1 MESGR
6 PVRQGLATPHSPVVL
21 GVVLLL
27 AILCSQAW
35 GVNPYLAE
43 RRRARIRS
51 EGPLIETIMF
61 VGNETFERGELL
73 RYMETRESGFL
84 SVVHFKRSV
93 LDDDIENLERF
104 YITQGFL
111 EADVTLEDAALSP
124 DSLRIDLLVSVYE
137 GARWSIDD
145 VTYDGNSVLSER
157 ELGEVT
163 VLKPGGPLL
172 SNELARDR
180 RRILEAYARRSYLDA
195 RVSQSVDRHL
205 ETESA
210 SIHYGITE
218 RLRAVID
225 TIFVVGDEKTRE
237 YVIRREFEFSTGDL
251 FDPEAIGETQAAIY
265 RTGLFHSVW
274 IEPAPEDTG
283 RAAKEL
289 IVRVGER
296 PSGHYEFV
304 CGYAALDGPEVGASI
319 VNRNAQGQAI
329 ELSGEGMY
337 STYNRCVEGSIG
349 DPYFI
354 GRPISAEA
362 SLSYEWGDEETFTAE
377 RSGARFVLAK
387 RFGPA
392 LALEGGYEF
401 ARTVVLETSD
411 ESSEGGKNYT
421 SKVSGA
427 LSYDTRDDILN
438 SKSGMLA
445 RFLTELAS
453 SELGGTNDF
462 IRYEAAWRG
471 YGRVLPGTIAALALR
486 AGWVN
491 PQGDGADV
499 PVNERYFAGGDGSV
513 RGFERNSLSPL
524 DDEGSPK
531 GGRALVEARA
541 ELRLPIRKE
550 LRGVVF
556 ADAGQAFDDFG
567 AVRPSR
573 LEVGV
578 GVGLRLDTLVGV
590 IRLDFAWPATE
601 EGPVKYYFGVGQ
613 AF

>member
-1 MESGR
+1 M
-6 PVRQGLATPHSPVVL
+6 L

-27 AILCSQAW
+27 GILCSQAR

-43 RRRARIRS
+43 RRKARILS
-51 EGPLIETIMF
+51 EGPLVETIEF
-61 VGNETFERGELL
+61 VGNETFEGAELL
-73 RYMETRESGFL
+73 RYMDTRESGFL
-84 SVVHFKRSV
+84 SVVHFKRGV
-93 LDDDIENLERF
+93 LDDDIENHERF

-111 EADVTLEDAALSP
+111 EADVTFEDAALSP
-124 DSLRIDLLVSVYE
+124 DSLHIDILVSVYE
-137 GARWSIDD
+137 GPRWSIDD
-145 VTYDGNSVLSER
+145 VTYEGNSVLSDG

-163 VLKPGGPLL
+163 ALKPGGPLL

-180 RRILEAYARRSYLDA
+180 RRVLEAYARRSYLDA
-195 RVSQSVDRHL
+195 RVRQSVDRHP

-218 RLRAVID
+218 RMRAVID
-225 TIFVVGDEKTRE
+225 TISVVGDEKTRE
-237 YVIRREFEFSTGDL
+237 YIIRREFEFSTGDP

-274 IEPAPEDTG
+274 IEPAPQDTG

-289 IVRVGER
+289 VVRVGER
-296 PSGHYEFV
+296 PSGHYELV

-319 VNRNAQGQAI
+319 VNRNVQGQAV
-329 ELSGEGMY
+329 ELSGEGKY
-337 STYNRCVEGSIG
+337 SAYNRYLEGSVG

-362 SLSYEWGDEETFTAE
+362 SLSYEWDDEETFTAE

-387 RFGPA
+387 RFGTA
-392 LALEGGYEF
+392 IALEGGYEF

-411 ESSEGGKNYT
+411 ETDDRGKNYT

-427 LSYDTRDDILN
+427 LSYDTRNDILN
-438 SKSGMLA
+438 STSGMLA
-445 RFLTELAS
+445 RFLAELAS

-471 YGRVLPGTIAALALR
+471 YARVLPGTIAALALR
-486 AGWVN
+486 AGWIN

-541 ELRLPIRKE
+541 EVRLPLRKE

-578 GVGLRLDTLVGV
+578 GLGLRLDTPVGV
-590 IRLDFAWPATE
+590 LRLDLARPVTE